1 MVKCDGN
8 HINGI
13 FEGKGAVVGGRR
25 SLGKWEGRLVGRTR
39 DSGGG
44 AGVSGEMGAAAPREW
59 DGNRVSWLQRK
70 EAAAPGKSDDTEVVP
85 SRGFQGALPRRG
97 AVGKREGLVFL
108 RPVGSTSRGVHVFA
122 RKWHCL

>member
-1 MVKCDGN
+1 
-8 HINGI
+8 
-13 FEGKGAVVGGRR
+13 VVGGRR

-44 AGVSGEMGAAAPREW
+44 AGVSGEMGAAAPRKW

-85 SRGFQGALPRRG
+85 PGVFKGRWRGGVRWA
-97 AVGKREGLVFL
+97 REGLVFL